1 MAVGADIPTL
11 DKLRARRGEIVAI
24 VKHQGA
30 CNLRVFGS
38 IAQGDAGTNSDIDLL
53 VEMEPG
59 RTVFDLSELILD
71 LQETLDRH
79 VDVIEIKRSTP
90 LAARIL
96 SESVA
101 L

>member
-1 MAVGADIPTL
+1 M
-11 DKLRARRGEIVAI
+11 
-24 VKHQGA
+24 
-30 CNLRVFGS
+30 FGS

-59 RTVFDLSELILD
+59 RTVLDLSELILD

-79 VDVIEIKRSTP
+79 VDVIEIKRLTL